1 MKNNSTIINQ
11 ATAFRKLLTSGGLTF
26 MYRIGG
32 LLFSF
37 LITFFI
43 TKNYGESIYG
53 NYALIFTLLQA
64 STMIFALGLP
74 NALISYLGLHEI
86 DGHFSQFILKKGLK
100 ILLLTAILPSILYYF
115 LSTEIAISIFN
126 NEKLIVY
133 IKIIALTLPFSI
145 FHEFILS
152 FFIATRNFVK
162 FNIFMFIVPN
172 LFFLILLLIFSISE
186 ENQWYTILFYSIS
199 IGFTVITALF
209 FAVKKHQKEQ
219 LETISSKQMIQFSSP
234 MMLSSLMLFLLNWT
248 DVFMLGAMVSDA
260 QLGIYNLAYKL
271 ASLGMLVIISM
282 NVVLAPKI
290 AELYKLN
297 QISELHKTIKNAT
310 RVVILLTLPV
320 IVVML
325 VFSDFILGLF
335 GDSFIQGKM
344 AFIIIT
350 VGVFLNVI
358 TGNVDQILNM
368 TNNQKVL
375 RNCTIFGFA
384 LNVVLNYFLIPKY
397 GIVGAAIASMFTNVI
412 FNVTCLFFIKK
423 RLGFYTFI

>member
-1 MKNNSTIINQ
+1 MKNKINISNPSN
-11 ATAFRKLLTSGGLTF
+11 AFRKLLTSGGLTF
-26 MYRIGG
+26 MYRIAG
-32 LLFSF
+32 LFFSF
-37 LITFFI
+37 LIIFFI
-43 TKNYGESIYG
+43 TKNYGESAYG

-74 NALISYLGLHEI
+74 NAAISYLGLYEME
-86 DGHFSQFILKKGLK
+86 GHFSQFILKKGLK
-100 ILLLTAILPSILYYF
+100 ILLFTAILPSLFYYL
-115 LSTEIAISIFN
+115 LSTEIATLIFS
-126 NEKLIVY
+126 NEKLTVY

-152 FFIATRNFVK
+152 FFIATKNFVK

-172 LFFLILLLIFSISE
+172 LFFLILLLSFSISK
-186 ENQWYTILFYSIS
+186 ENQFYTILFYSIS
-199 IGFTVITALF
+199 IGFTVMISLF
-209 FAVKKHQKEQ
+209 FALKKHQKVPFEA
-219 LETISSKQMIQFSSP
+219 LSSKQMIQFSSP
-234 MMLSSLMLFLLNWT
+234 MMWSSLMLFLLNWT
-248 DVFMLGAMVSDA
+248 DVFMLGVMVSDA

-297 QISELHKTIKNAT
+297 NITELRKTIKNAT
-310 RVVILLTLPV
+310 RLVILLTLPV

-325 VFSDFILGLF
+325 VFSDCILGIF

-350 VGVFLNVI
+350 VGVFCNVI

-375 RNCTIFGFA
+375 RNNTIFSFV
-384 LNVVLNYFLIPKY
+384 LNVILNYFLIPKY
-397 GIVGAAIASMFTNVI
+397 GIVGAAIASLFTNVI
-412 FNVTCLFFIKK
+412 FNVICLFFIKK

>member
-1 MKNNSTIINQ
+1 MKNKINISNPS
-11 ATAFRKLLTSGGLTF
+11 TAFRKLLTSGGLTF
-26 MYRIGG
+26 MYRIAG
-32 LLFSF
+32 LFFSF
-37 LITFFI
+37 LITFLI
-43 TKNYGESIYG
+43 TKNYGESVYG

-74 NALISYLGLHEI
+74 NAVISYLGLHEI

-100 ILLLTAILPSILYYF
+100 ILLFTAILPSLFYF
-115 LSTEIAISIFN
+115 LLSSEIATLIFN

-152 FFIATRNFVK
+152 FFIATKNFIK

-172 LFFLILLLIFSISE
+172 LFFLILLLSFSISK
-186 ENQWYTILFYSIS
+186 ENQSYTILFYAIS
-199 IGFTVITALF
+199 IGLTVMISLF
-209 FAVKKHQKEQ
+209 FALKKHQKIP
-219 LETISSKQMIQFSSP
+219 LEALSSKQMIQFSSP

-297 QISELHKTIKNAT
+297 NITELHKTIKNAT

-320 IVVML
+320 IVLML
-325 VFSDFILGLF
+325 VFSDLILGIF

-350 VGVFLNVI
+350 VGVFCNVI

-368 TNNQKVL
+368 TNNQKLL
-375 RNCTIFGFA
+375 RNSTIFSFV
-384 LNVVLNYFLIPKY
+384 LNVILNYFLIPKY
-397 GIVGAAIASMFTNVI
+397 GIVGAAIASLFTNVI

>member
-1 MKNNSTIINQ
+1 MKNKINISNPS
-11 ATAFRKLLTSGGLTF
+11 TAFRKLLTSGGLTF
-26 MYRIGG
+26 MYRIAG
-32 LLFSF
+32 LFFSF

-43 TKNYGESIYG
+43 TKNYGESVYG

-74 NALISYLGLHEI
+74 NTVISYLGLHEI
-86 DGHFSQFILKKGLK
+86 DGHFAQFILKKGLK
-100 ILLLTAILPSILYYF
+100 ILLFTAILPSLFYF
-115 LSTEIAISIFN
+115 LLSTEIATLIFN

-152 FFIATRNFVK
+152 FFIATKNFVK

-172 LFFLILLLIFSISE
+172 LFFLILLLSFSISK
-186 ENQWYTILFYSIS
+186 ENQFYTILFYSIS
-199 IGFTVITALF
+199 IGLTVMISLFSAL
-209 FAVKKHQKEQ
+209 KKHQKIPFEA
-219 LETISSKQMIQFSSP
+219 LSSKQMIQFSSP

-297 QISELHKTIKNAT
+297 NITELHKTIKNAT

-320 IVVML
+320 IVLML
-325 VFSDFILGLF
+325 VFSDFILGIF

-350 VGVFLNVI
+350 VGVFCNVI

-375 RNCTIFGFA
+375 RNSTIFGFV
-384 LNVVLNYFLIPKY
+384 LNLILNYFLIPKY
-397 GIVGAAIASMFTNVI
+397 GIVGAAIASLFTNVI
-412 FNVTCLFFIKK
+412 FNITCLFFIKK